1 MLGARGCCY
10 ILALG
15 LGGACTVTMQPIQA
29 TDASGSGG
37 AGKGGTTGTG
47 GADASLSS
55 DVAGKCT
62 GRSGVDADP
71 GGGLAQGLVA
81 YYPCEQASGT
91 ALPDQS
97 GNNRNATLAS
107 LGTGGSAGYRF
118 AAGKVGKALY
128 LSNTSAAHVVLPAA
142 MLANDCEATVA
153 TWVYL
158 NSQSTWQRVWTFSID
173 NSVYMYLTTNSE
185 TTGFVRTGITLDG
198 NGANQQY
205 VEGPATLPTGVWT
218 HVATVLGPAGLV
230 FYVNGAPVAV
240 STSAPL
246 RPADM
251 GKTLHDYIGRSNYPW
266 DPYLDGN
273 IDEFRVYNRA
283 LSAAEVQAL
292 AAGS

>member
-1 MLGARGCCY
+1 MLGVRGGCC
-10 ILALG
+10 ILALW
-15 LGGACTVTMQPIQA
+15 LGGACTVTLRPIQGV
-29 TDASGSGG
+29 DANGGG

-47 GADASLSS
+47 ADASLAS

-71 GGGLAQGLVA
+71 GAGLAQGLVA
-81 YYPCEQASGT
+81 YYPCEQAAGT

-97 GNNRNATLAS
+97 GNNRNAMLVS
-107 LGTGGSAGYRF
+107 SGTGGYRF
-118 AAGKVGKALY
+118 AAGRVGKALF
-128 LSNTSAAHVVLPAA
+128 LTSASIAHVVLPSA

-205 VEGPATLPTGVWT
+205 VEGPTTLSTGVWT

-230 FYVNGAPVAV
+230 FYVNGAPVAAT
-240 STSAPL
+240 TSATL

>member
-10 ILALG
+10 IFALG
-15 LGGACTVTMQPIQA
+15 LGGACTVTVQPIHVV
-29 TDASGSGG
+29 DASGSGG
-37 AGKGGTTGTG
+37 AGKGGTTGSG
-47 GADASLSS
+47 GADASLAS

-62 GRSGVDADP
+62 GCSGVDADP

-97 GNNRNATLAS
+97 GNNRNATLVSSVA
-107 LGTGGSAGYRF
+107 GGYRF

-128 LSNTSAAHVVLPAA
+128 LSSASVAHVVLPSA

-153 TWVYL
+153 AWVYL

-173 NSVYMYLTTNSE
+173 NSVYMYLTTNSD

-205 VEGPATLPTGVWT
+205 LDGPAALPTGLWT

-230 FYVNGAPVAV
+230 LYVNGAPVAAT
-240 STSAPL
+240 TSATL

-251 GKTLHDYIGRSNYPW
+251 GKTSHDYIGRSNYPW

-273 IDEFRVYNRA
+273 IDELRIYNRA
-283 LSAAEVQAL
+283 LSAAEVSAL

>member
-1 MLGARGCCY
+1 MLGARGCCC

-15 LGGACTVTMQPIQA
+15 LGGACTVTVQPIQFA
-29 TDASGSGG
+29 DASGSGG
-37 AGKGGTTGTG
+37 GKGGTTGAR
-47 GADASLSS
+47 GADASLAG
-55 DVAGKCT
+55 DIAGKCP

-97 GNNRNATLAS
+97 GNNRNAALAS
-107 LGTGGSAGYRF
+107 IGTGGAAGYRF

-128 LSNTSAAHVVLPAA
+128 LSSASAAHVVLPSA

-173 NSVYMYLTTNSE
+173 NSVYMYLTTNNE
-185 TTGFVRTGITLDG
+185 TTGVVRTGITLDG
-198 NGANQQY
+198 NSVDQQY
-205 VEGPATLPTGVWT
+205 LDGPTTLPTGVWT
-218 HVATVLGPAGLV
+218 HVAVVLGPAGLV
-230 FYVNGAPVAV
+230 LYVNGNPVAA
-240 STSAPL
+240 SALTTL

-251 GKTLHDYIGRSNYPW
+251 GKTLHDYIGRSNFLW

-283 LSAAEVQAL
+283 LSAAEVSAL
-292 AAGS
+292 ASGS